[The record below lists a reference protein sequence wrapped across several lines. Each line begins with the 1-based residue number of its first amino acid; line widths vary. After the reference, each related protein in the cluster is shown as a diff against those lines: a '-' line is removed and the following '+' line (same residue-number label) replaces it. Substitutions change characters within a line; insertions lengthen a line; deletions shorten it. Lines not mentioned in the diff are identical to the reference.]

1 MGIHDSCTIIT
12 KIYLWGPIEI
22 ENKEWDQGEWKYK
35 FGWVM
40 REEKSQIRLREKNE
54 ELVKS
59 GEKNIGVKKIE

>member
-1 MGIHDSCTIIT
+1 
-12 KIYLWGPIEI
+12 
-22 ENKEWDQGEWKYK
+22 
-35 FGWVM
+35 M